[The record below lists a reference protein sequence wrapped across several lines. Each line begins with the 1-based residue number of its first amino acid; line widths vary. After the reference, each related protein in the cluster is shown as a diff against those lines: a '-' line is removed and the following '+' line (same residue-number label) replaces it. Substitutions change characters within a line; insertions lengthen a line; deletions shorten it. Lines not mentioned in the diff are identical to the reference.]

1 MANRNRAEVRNAV
14 HSRIRRKVRGTT
26 ERPRLAVYRSLNHI
40 YAQVIDDQK
49 SQTLASAST
58 TEKGLGVAKGGNI
71 DAAKRVGQAI
81 AERALA
87 AGIESV
93 VFDRGG
99 YLYHGR
105 VRALTDAARAA
116 GLNKNEVVEAEAAEA
131 EKPEAAEAEPD
142 KPKGKQK
149 EAKAKSK
156 KEAAPKEAVVADTAA
171 EPKAKKE
178 AAPEDATTEAGDGEA
193 AAKPKARKE
202 KAPKEDA
209 GAGETSAEPKARK
222 EKAPKEAKDA
232 AAGSP
237 EEKTEAKDNTDT
249 VEPLEIPT
257 ESSGAKG
264 G

>member
-81 AERALA
+81 AERAIA

-116 GLNKNEVVEAEAAEA
+116 GLNKNEVVEAEADEA
-131 EKPEAAEAEPD
+131 EKPEAAEAEPA

-149 EAKAKSK
+149 EPKEKTK
-156 KEAAPKEAVVADTAA
+156 KEAAPKH
-171 EPKAKKE
+171 
-178 AAPEDATTEAGDGEA
+178 APTEAGDGDA
-193 AAKPKARKE
+193 GAKPKARKE
-202 KAPKEDA
+202 KTPKEDA

-222 EKAPKEAKDA
+222 VKAPKEAEDAEAGAPSDKVDVKD
-232 AAGSP
+232 
-237 EEKTEAKDNTDT
+237 DTDT
-249 VEPLEIPT
+249 VEPLEIIS